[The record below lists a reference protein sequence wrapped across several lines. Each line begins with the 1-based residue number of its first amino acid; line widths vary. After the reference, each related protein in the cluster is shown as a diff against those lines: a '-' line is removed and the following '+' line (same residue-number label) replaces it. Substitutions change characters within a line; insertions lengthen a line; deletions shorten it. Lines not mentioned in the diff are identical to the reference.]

1 MPRSDSSAKPMDA
14 MTRNTAPRAMHSAAP
29 TRCIK
34 CPEATTATRVLVMA
48 TAKTCPASRSVP
60 PGRTPAARPGKW
72 RHKKWTEGNWLRK
85 TGRIDWRA
93 CRWRAVASE
102 FSHALNRPFC
112 STATWGDSHL
122 GGGVKV
128 RKSTPFALPAYHLG
142 AIAPIVIFSDGR
154 NHKTPGFLGKPGVLC
169 VSNVAVKE
177 RFELSIQFPVYTL
190 SRRAP

>member
-1 MPRSDSSAKPMDA
+1 MPRPDSSANPMDA

-112 STATWGDSHL
+112 STATWG
-122 GGGVKV
+122 
-128 RKSTPFALPAYHLG
+128 
-142 AIAPIVIFSDGR
+142 IVIWVAESRLGNPHLLRCRRITWGPLPLSSFFQTAETTKPLVFLE
-154 NHKTPGFLGKPGVLC
+154 NQGFC
-169 VSNVAVKE
+169 VY
-177 RFELSIQFPVYTL
+177 RIW
-190 SRRAP
+190 R